1 MTAAWKSSRASSN
14 AARTAALPFAS
25 SAAVGSSARIT
36 LGPFARARATATRC
50 ASPTEISFGRRVASR
65 TRSKVSSRSRTRG
78 SAGLRAR
85 RNGNAT
91 FSSTV
96 RSSMRL
102 CVWKTKPTSWR
113 RTFASSD
120 SFRRAIS
127 RPPTRTEPRVGMSSP
142 PRIDRSV
149 VLPLPFAPQMRTASS
164 DRTARLTSRSTS
176 ARPSYDF
183 HTPVAAGR
191 TSADEWYQE
200 AERFATDSALNRPLY
215 DAFVG
220 LDVSSEDADTQFAVR
235 KILRDFR
242 LAGVDKDEATRARIK
257 ELRDEMTAVGQDFD
271 RTIREDVRSIQVD
284 GPQDLAGLPD
294 DFVQA
299 HPPGPDGKITI
310 TTNYPDLIPVLRY
323 AKDPEVRRRL
333 QREHLN
339 RAHPANLA
347 TFAKLLE
354 TRHELAGLLGYDS
367 FAEYIVQDKMV
378 GSAKGIA
385 DFLAKVRAASE
396 RRAKEDAR
404 LLLDRKRRDAPGAT
418 TLDAWDT
425 NYYAELVRA
434 ETFDFDTKLLR
445 PYFAFEKVLRGL
457 FDITTELF
465 GVRYERIS
473 DVPVWHES
481 VETYDVYDGLERIG
495 RFYLD
500 LHPRKDKYTHAAASI
515 LVRGTRE
522 TALPQAALMCNFPD
536 PKEGPALMEYLE
548 VETLFHEFGHLLHA
562 MFGGHGRWIKNTDDG
577 IEWDFIEAPSQM
589 LEEWIRDPP
598 TLRRFAHHVETGE
611 PVPAEFLSKLRR
623 ADAVARGLDTQR
635 QLVLGTLSLEYYD
648 RDPAAL
654 ETTELLEAT
663 YRKFPLVPFHPGTH
677 FQCNFGHLNGYSAIY
692 YTYIWSLVIAKDL
705 FSKFQEG
712 KTILDPTVARRYRET
727 VLAPGSRKPAAELI
741 EDFLGRP
748 LSFDAFENWLDREG
762 R

>member
-1 MTAAWKSSRASSN
+1 MPARRPTTKRASRPK
-14 AARTAALPFAS
+14 AAPLSEPRYLFVRDADSLERQASAGLEECRRHLAEILQGHGRRTVRNLLVPYDRLLFDLSEIQGETKFLFDVHPDAAVRTAAD
-25 SAAVGSSARIT
+25 
-36 LGPFARARATATRC
+36 
-50 ASPTEISFGRRVASR
+50 
-65 TRSKVSSRSRTRG
+65 K
-78 SAGLRAR
+78 
-85 RNGNAT
+85 
-91 FSSTV
+91 
-96 RSSMRL
+96 
-102 CVWKTKPTSWR
+102 
-113 RTFASSD
+113 
-120 SFRRAIS
+120 
-127 RPPTRTEPRVGMSSP
+127 
-142 PRIDRSV
+142 
-149 VLPLPFAPQMRTASS
+149 
-164 DRTARLTSRSTS
+164 
-176 ARPSYDF
+176 
-183 HTPVAAGR
+183 
-191 TSADEWYQE
+191 WYQE
-200 AERFATDSALNRPLY
+200 AERFATDLALNRPLY

-284 GPQDLAGLPD
+284 GSKDLAGLPD

-354 TRHELAGLLGYDS
+354 TRHELATLLGYDS
-367 FAEYIVQDKMV
+367 FADYIVQDKMV

-404 LLLDRKRRDAPGAT
+404 LLLDRKRKDAPGAT

-457 FDITTELF
+457 FDITAELF

-473 DVPVWHES
+473 AVPVWHES
-481 VETYDVYDGLERIG
+481 VETYDVYDGPQRIG

-536 PKEGPALMEYLE
+536 PKDGPALMEYLE

-598 TLRRFAHHVETGE
+598 TLRRFAHHHETGE

-648 RDPAAL
+648 RDPADL

-692 YTYIWSLVIAKDL
+692 YTYMWSLVIAKDL